1 MPAAFLKSRMISFN
15 PFFVTSGMQ
24 GRKNYS
30 EKLFVSFQL
39 SDRVPKENFYRR
51 LRETLDLQFL
61 YKDTRELY
69 GKTGNPSIDPVV
81 FFKLMLTGYLE
92 NITSDRRL
100 MEHCSM
106 RMDVLYFIGYDID
119 EPLPWHSTVSRTRQ
133 LYPATLFESLFD
145 KVFTMCVENGMVAG
159 HTHAIDSAPIKANA
173 SIENLELKVPAQSIT
188 AHFTGVDHYNP
199 DMRAN
204 YQDDNTVMTASP
216 SQLKRLAKYQDNLN
230 ADRPN
235 RPKASNEK
243 AQLLSNKTHYN
254 PHDPDARISIKPGK
268 ARKLNYHCSMS
279 VDVAK
284 GVISHIQADFA
295 DGRDSQYLPRI
306 ASVLKDRLKRNCLSL
321 TDLMADTGYSN
332 GYNYQFLEKRKIAGW
347 IPVFGKFKPLVDGFD
362 YNKETDSYP
371 CPNRKGLPFRSLEYS
386 TDGKPLKA
394 YWTTRSDCVSC
405 PLNRNVFQR
414 LVLREL

>member
-1 MPAAFLKSRMISFN
+1 
-15 PFFVTSGMQ
+15 MQ

-39 SDRVPKENFYRR
+39 SDRVPTENFYRR
-51 LRETLDLQFL
+51 LSETLDLQFL

-100 MEHCSM
+100 IEHCSM
-106 RMDVLYFIGYDID
+106 RMDILYFIGYDID

-133 LYPATLFESLFD
+133 LYPASLFESLFE
-145 KVFTMCVENGMVAG
+145 KVFAMCVEKGMVAG
-159 HTHAIDSAPIKANA
+159 HTQAVDSAPIKANA
-173 SIENLELKVPAQSIT
+173 SIENLELKIPAQSIR
-188 AHFTGVDHYNP
+188 AHFTAVDSENP
-199 DMRAN
+199 SEKTN
-204 YQDDNTVMTASP
+204 QQSNKIEITAST

-230 ADRPN
+230 AARAH

-254 PHDPDARISIKPGK
+254 PHDPDAKISIKPGK

-279 VDVAK
+279 VDAAQ

-306 ASVLKDRLKRNCLSL
+306 VVVLEERQ
-321 TDLMADTGYSN
+321 Y
-332 GYNYQFLEKRKIAGW
+332 
-347 IPVFGKFKPLVDGFD
+347 
-362 YNKETDSYP
+362 
-371 CPNRKGLPFRSLEYS
+371 
-386 TDGKPLKA
+386 
-394 YWTTRSDCVSC
+394 
-405 PLNRNVFQR
+405 
-414 LVLREL
+414 